1 MNKIMLRAILLMGM
15 IPLIFNACACNSHPN
30 ICGKGNSDKEKKSIF
45 YKIYHFNK
53 DIALLYTKPLNVV
66 TGNIENRTIKEAPI
80 KDITSSLK
88 YALNVMRI
96 VSTKNTTGDYTLD
109 IDVVDLDTVDSLVST
124 TLRFGLKDKSG
135 KNIKNILKKIIYKK
149 KSKNEVSF
157 TISNSGF
164 YNIKARDVRS
174 SMKILVVLGVTEL
187 LGRVNKFPYWV
198 VTKQKAD
205 ETMLD
210 RLTKGFLRDTLNQ
223 KVLKISSL
231 LYFKY
236 NQSLIYGKIH
246 PTKSMNNSLKSAI
259 IKYKKSHNMSAD
271 TTLSRQFYRSLLKE
285 ETNDTTTNN

>member
-1 MNKIMLRAILLMGM
+1 MTLLV
-15 IPLIFNACACNSHPN
+15 FNACSSHPH
-30 ICGKGNSDKEKKSIF
+30 ICGKENSDKEKKSIF
-45 YKIYHFNK
+45 YKIYDFNK
-53 DIALLYTKPLNVV
+53 NIALLYTKPLNVV
-66 TGNIENRTIKEAPI
+66 IGNIENRTTKEAPI

-88 YALNVMRI
+88 YALNVTRI

-157 TISNSGF
+157 TIPNSGF

-187 LGRVNKFPYWV
+187 LGMVNKFPYWI

-210 RLTKGFLRDTLNQ
+210 RLTKGFFRDTLSQ

-236 NQSLIYGKIH
+236 NQSLIYGKIQ
-246 PTKSMNNSLKSAI
+246 PTKFMNHSLKSAI
-259 IKYKKSHNMSAD
+259 VKYKKSHNMSAD
-271 TTLSRQFYRSLLKE
+271 TTISGQLYRSLLKE
-285 ETNDTTTNN
+285 EMNDKTTNN